1 MATHKPINILEAF
14 AAAPPPLDYVLPNMV
29 AGTVGAL
36 VSPGGAGKSML
47 ALQLAAQIAGG
58 PDLLE
63 VGELPTGP
71 VIYLP
76 AEDPPTA
83 IHHRLHALGAHL
95 SAEERQAVAD
105 GLLIQPLIGSLPNIM
120 APEWFDGLKRAA
132 EGRRLMVLDTLRRFH
147 IEEENASGPMAQV
160 IGRMEAIAADTGC
173 SIVFLHHASKGAA
186 MMGAGDQQQASRGSS
201 VLVDNIRW
209 QSYLSS
215 MTSAEAEE
223 WGVDDDQRRFFVRF
237 GVSKANY
244 GAPFADRWF
253 RRHDGGVLKPA
264 VLERQRKSKGVPV
277 VKPKNKH
284 SLSHVRHDPAHCLAP
299 GLFRALKR
307 GERKR
312 SKLDVTYDYGDG
324 KRIEFS
330 GPEPLGADDLRILQ
344 GLVAM
349 AGPNGLVLGPEPKTE
364 GGRQLRLFLEP
375 KWEAVT
381 ADAMVVKGSYRALA
395 KEIGAE
401 VDSGGALKHI
411 QDCIERLWKVSIIAQ
426 NGRKRQGFRL
436 LSEYASDEADG
447 RLYVALNPLIAQA
460 VMGGG
465 QHVRISMDEVR
476 ALDSETA
483 RLLHQR
489 LCGWIDPGKTGK
501 ASIDTL
507 CGYVWP
513 SEASGSTMR
522 KRRQRVREALP
533 ELVALGW
540 TVTEFAAGKYD
551 ITRPKAAG

>member
-1 MATHKPINILEAF
+1 M
-14 AAAPPPLDYVLPNMV
+14 
-29 AGTVGAL
+29 
-36 VSPGGAGKSML
+36 
-47 ALQLAAQIAGG
+47 
-58 PDLLE
+58 
-63 VGELPTGP
+63 
-71 VIYLP
+71 
-76 AEDPPTA
+76 
-83 IHHRLHALGAHL
+83 
-95 SAEERQAVAD
+95 
-105 GLLIQPLIGSLPNIM
+105 
-120 APEWFDGLKRAA
+120 
-132 EGRRLMVLDTLRRFH
+132 
-147 IEEENASGPMAQV
+147 
-160 IGRMEAIAADTGC
+160 
-173 SIVFLHHASKGAA
+173 
-186 MMGAGDQQQASRGSS
+186 
-201 VLVDNIRW
+201 
-209 QSYLSS
+209 
-215 MTSAEAEE
+215 
-223 WGVDDDQRRFFVRF
+223 
-237 GVSKANY
+237 
-244 GAPFADRWF
+244 
-253 RRHDGGVLKPA
+253 
-264 VLERQRKSKGVPV
+264 

-551 ITRPKAAG
+551 ITRPKAAGKTCSRLGDEIAATLRNRDYISDASVNVQITNFKFSVLGEVASPGTYNVDGQRLTILEALSRAGDLNIDGNRDITLIRETNGRRQIATVDLRSKDLFQSPYYYIQQNDTIYVTPAERKINTRSDTVQYIGWTASGLGLIIGIVALCAL

>member
-1 MATHKPINILEAF
+1 
-14 AAAPPPLDYVLPNMV
+14 
-29 AGTVGAL
+29 
-36 VSPGGAGKSML
+36 
-47 ALQLAAQIAGG
+47 
-58 PDLLE
+58 
-63 VGELPTGP
+63 
-71 VIYLP
+71 
-76 AEDPPTA
+76 
-83 IHHRLHALGAHL
+83 
-95 SAEERQAVAD
+95 
-105 GLLIQPLIGSLPNIM
+105 
-120 APEWFDGLKRAA
+120 
-132 EGRRLMVLDTLRRFH
+132 
-147 IEEENASGPMAQV
+147 
-160 IGRMEAIAADTGC
+160 
-173 SIVFLHHASKGAA
+173 
-186 MMGAGDQQQASRGSS
+186 
-201 VLVDNIRW
+201 
-209 QSYLSS
+209 
-215 MTSAEAEE
+215 
-223 WGVDDDQRRFFVRF
+223 
-237 GVSKANY
+237 
-244 GAPFADRWF
+244 
-253 RRHDGGVLKPA
+253 
-264 VLERQRKSKGVPV
+264 
-277 VKPKNKH
+277 
-284 SLSHVRHDPAHCLAP
+284 
-299 GLFRALKR
+299 LKR

-324 KRIEFS
+324 KRIEFK

-349 AGPNGLVLGPEPKTE
+349 AGPNGLVLSPEPKTE
-364 GGRQLRLFLEP
+364 GGQQLRLFLEP

-395 KEIGAE
+395 REIGYAE
-401 VDSGGALKHI
+401 DGGSQFKAI
-411 QDCIERLWKVSIIAQ
+411 RECIERLWTVSIIAQ

-436 LSEYASDEADG
+436 LAEYASDEAGG